1 VARNLADQV
10 EGFRHWLVRIYYE
23 TTGMALNSEA
33 LQTALALCEARAFFD
48 GPEREV
54 FTRVGGANGKIYI
67 DLANEHW
74 QALEIS
80 PTGWRVLD
88 SKQVPIRFRR
98 GPGMLP
104 LPEPRAWHR
113 GVVRPQGT
121 FRG

>member
-1 VARNLADQV
+1 MELNAVTRVLVARNDLEV
-10 EGFRHWLVRIYYE
+10 FGWRE
-23 TTGMALNSEA
+23 TWPIRSRGL
-33 LQTALALCEARAFFD
+33 
-48 GPEREV
+48 PEREV

-98 GPGMLP
+98 APGMLP